1 MMHQQNDGEAPESDG
16 VADVERRIA
25 EVIRRF
31 WRLPRS
37 PASTTK
43 DNAK

>member
-1 MMHQQNDGEAPESDG
+1 MMHQRNEGEAPDTDE
-16 VADVERRIA
+16 VAEVERRFA

-43 DNAK
+43 DNVK